1 MNITVTLAP
10 SAGFCF
16 GVSRAVDLV
25 EQLLAEGKS
34 VCTLGPI
41 IHNPQVVAN
50 LESRGVKIV
59 ESPEQVPDGYVLVI
73 RSHGVPPTVYERI
86 AAHGCAYRDATCV
99 FVEKIHNIVAE
110 QSTERTLV
118 IAGNPAHPEVVGIR
132 GYCKGES
139 FAISTPED
147 LEQLVKNG
155 SISVETPIFMV
166 AQTTFNRSVWEKCVK
181 IANFLC
187 TNALI
192 FDTICN
198 ATAKRQK
205 EAVDL
210 SQKCDI
216 MVIVGGRESSNT
228 AKLRDVCEPNCRTVL
243 IETAHEIRKEWFDG
257 ARSVGVTA
265 GASTPAD
272 IIKEVLSTMSEI
284 VNNEIETTA
293 AVAAP
298 EASAEVAPQKS
309 FEEMTFEEALEA
321 SLQSMDANDRVRG
334 IVVAIAPNEVQVEV
348 LGRKQ
353 AGYIPA
359 NELSADPNAVPS
371 DVVKVG
377 DELELLIMR
386 TNDQEGT
393 IMLSKKRI
401 ESLKGWDTVVKA
413 KESGDVLDGVVSDV
427 IKGGILAV
435 TNGVRVFI
443 PASHASATRMSDLTP
458 LRHQNVRFKIIEINE
473 QRRRAVGS
481 IRVIAQE
488 ERKEKEAAFWAQA
501 EVGQTYT
508 GTVKSLTSYSA
519 FVDIGGVDGMVHI
532 SELSWSRIK
541 HPSEVVNV
549 GDVIEVYIRD
559 LDPEKRKISL
569 GYRKAEDNP
578 IEIFKAKYSEGDV
591 ATVKIVGMTTFG
603 AFAQIIPNVDGLI
616 HISQIANHRVEKP
629 QDELAIGQ
637 EVEAKITKI
646 DLENNRISLS
656 MRALLPVE
664 EAPAAEEV
672 VEEAPA
678 AEEAPA
684 EEAAE

>member
-16 GVSRAVDLV
+16 GVSRAIDLV

-41 IHNPQVVAN
+41 IHNPQVVSD
-50 LESRGVKIV
+50 LERRGVRIV
-59 ESPEQVPDGYVLVI
+59 EAPEQVPNGWVLVI
-73 RSHGVPPTVYERI
+73 RSHGVPPTIYDRI
-86 AAHGCAYRDATCV
+86 NSHGCAYRDATCV
-99 FVEKIHNIVAE
+99 FVDKIHQIVAE
-110 QSTERTLV
+110 QSAERTLI
-118 IAGNPAHPEVVGIR
+118 IAGDPIHPEVVGIR
-132 GYCKGES
+132 GYCQGDS
-139 FAISTPED
+139 FVVSTPEEF
-147 LEQLVKNG
+147 EQLVQNG
-155 SISVETPIFMV
+155 DILDETPIFLV

-181 IANFLC
+181 IAKTLC
-187 TNALI
+187 TNSLV

-243 IETAHEIRKEWFDG
+243 IETADELRSEWFD
-257 ARSVGVTA
+257 AVQSVGITA

-284 VNNEIETTA
+284 VNNEIETKA
-293 AVAAP
+293 AQQAAP

-401 ESLKGWDTVVKA
+401 DSLKGWDTVVKA
-413 KESGDVLDGVVSDV
+413 KESGEVLDGVVSDV

-519 FVDIGGVDGMVHI
+519 FVDIGGVDGMIHI

-549 GDVIEVYIRD
+549 GDVVEVYIRD
-559 LDPEKRKISL
+559 LDQEKRKISL

-578 IEIFKAKYSEGDV
+578 YEIFKAKYAEGDV
-591 ATVKIVGMTTFG
+591 VTAKIVGMTTFG

-629 QDELAIGQ
+629 QDELEIGQ
-637 EVEAKITKI
+637 EVEVKITKI

-664 EAPAAEEV
+664 EAPAAEEI
-672 VEEAPA
+672 
-678 AEEAPA
+678 AEEAPT